1 MKLKEEYKNINIEK
15 ICLENANKIF
25 NGNIPKEWLD
35 SFERKLET
43 AKNNY
48 YEIYRILYLMA
59 EQCRKTKSKLHII
72 GNWNGVLD
80 NNFIIYPLLIV
91 FNENYVTITVKNL
104 DIKEE
109 QLILESDNT
118 NFIIDLLNEYCMDWK
133 NIFIIKEKIMDKQ

>member
-1 MKLKEEYKNINIEK
+1 MELKEEYKNINIEK

-25 NGNIPKEWLD
+25 NGNISNEWLD

-48 YEIYRILYLMA
+48 YEIYGVLYLMA
-59 EQCRKTKSKLHII
+59 EQCRKAKSKLHII

-118 NFIIDLLNEYCMDWK
+118 NFIIDLLNEYCIDWK
-133 NIFIIKEKIMDKQ
+133 NIFIIKEKIIDKQ